1 VSEAWRNLG
10 GRRRTLARQVYARDK
25 ATPGYLCP
33 GSKTRPCGKPIDW
46 ALPYRDP
53 DTGHVNPWSKS
64 VDHLD
69 ETQDG
74 GALTD
79 LDNLATKHLRCN
91 SSKGAERR
99 HERERAQRPT
109 QVTAYIAVDPA

>member
-1 VSEAWRNLG
+1 MSHAWRTLG
-10 GRRRTLARQVYARDK
+10 GRRRTLARQVYARDR
-25 ATPGYLCP
+25 AEHDYRCP
-33 GSKTRPCGKPIDW
+33 RCGQPIDW

-53 DTGHVNPWSKS
+53 DTGAVDPRSKS
-64 VDHLD
+64 VDHVH

-79 LDNLATKHLRCN
+79 LDNLASVHLTCN

-99 HERERAQRPT
+99 HERERAQRSR
-109 QVTAYIAVDPA
+109 QATAIIAVDPHSV